1 MTNVE
6 DFSVVEATLNCDVA
20 IARSFLFR
28 NALTKRGQYFGPLSL
43 NTKGTSGGVPP
54 HTLQFFCVICCAVR
68 MENIM
73 EPWIILANI
82 LRTSK
87 LQIPFQ
93 PALTSPIPAICNQIS
108 QIERSSKPDIDHPM
122 QQSVSAEPGIPRYMC
137 IGPALKQSPGV
148 TPCGVC
154 L

>member
-1 MTNVE
+1 
-6 DFSVVEATLNCDVA
+6 
-20 IARSFLFR
+20 
-28 NALTKRGQYFGPLSL
+28 
-43 NTKGTSGGVPP
+43 
-54 HTLQFFCVICCAVR
+54 

-73 EPWIILANI
+73 EPWIILANV

-93 PALTSPIPAICNQIS
+93 LALTPPIPYAIKSVKLTGASGVVNLTKLHKILL
-108 QIERSSKPDIDHPM
+108 DHPM

-148 TPCGVC
+148 TPCGVS